1 MTQVRNGEGGVVG
14 MPKLS
19 GTFYCEP
26 CEKSFVWKAAP
37 RKDECVMFGSPLWEN
52 VAACTV
58 NDYDKSYTIE
68 IYCPICV
75 RHYFIKEYEE
85 GRE

>member
-1 MTQVRNGEGGVVG
+1 

-19 GTFYCEP
+19 GTFYCEH
-26 CEKSFVWKAAP
+26 CKQSFVWKAAP
-37 RKDECVMFGSPLWEN
+37 LNKDERIILGSPLWKN
-52 VAACTV
+52 ATACTI
-58 NDYDKSYTIE
+58 NDYDNSYTIE

-85 GRE
+85 EKR